1 MTSRVTRP
9 SLKSMMHEAYSISAK
24 FPYFRKISKFP
35 LFSFKLCSFGFI
47 NFLLSPILTM
57 RHLCIMLYT
66 YWTPLLITRRP
77 TAYRP
82 PLGGPKIALDGMGSA
97 RVVLKSW
104 LRACLH
110 NISLHVCRQRS
121 LVSLPKAP
129 QRSLTVCEF

>member
-47 NFLLSPILTM
+47 NFFASPNFDHDAFMHHAL
-57 RHLCIMLYT
+57 HVLDAPAY
-66 YWTPLLITRRP
+66 YRRP
-77 TAYRP
+77 TAYRL

-104 LRACLH
+104 LRAC
-110 NISLHVCRQRS
+110 
-121 LVSLPKAP
+121 AD
-129 QRSLTVCEF
+129 